1 MKVKPMSATAD
12 ADLHAL
18 TEAATR
24 IGARPFKGATGHW
37 ATAVEVALMD
47 TILSAGA
54 IMDGTYGA
62 GVLPRLRAYKAFRG
76 EANTMRLVATLG
88 PFALDDF
95 VTEQRHITQLM
106 NAAGALLDA
115 GINTAADVDP
125 ESAPQRHALL
135 DVDGVSPQAWD
146 YFLIIL
152 DHQTPHL
159 EQLRNTWLDD
169 FVARA
174 TGTSALSV
182 TTRDALLTGVASH
195 LHIEHHRK
203 SYGHMPKFT
212 VPQLHQAIFR
222 AEYAR
227 ATS

>member
-1 MKVKPMSATAD
+1 MKVKMMSTPAETDLTAL
-12 ADLHAL
+12 AD
-18 TEAATR
+18 AATR

-47 TILSAGA
+47 TILSTGA
-54 IMDGTYGA
+54 VVDGAYGA

-95 VTEQRHITQLM
+95 VAEQRHITQLM
-106 NAAGALLDA
+106 NAAAALLDA
-115 GINTAADVDP
+115 GINAAADVDP
-125 ESAPQRHALL
+125 ESTAQRDALL
-135 DVDGVSPQAWD
+135 TTQDVPPLAWD
-146 YFLIIL
+146 YFLITL
-152 DHQTPHL
+152 DHQLPHL
-159 EQLRNTWLDD
+159 EQLRHTWLDD
-169 FVARA
+169 FVSRA
-174 TGTSALSV
+174 TGHHTLSV
-182 TTRDALLTGVASH
+182 NTRDELLAGTASH
-195 LHIEHHRK
+195 LHAEHHRK
-203 SYGHMPKFT
+203 SFGHMPEFT